1 MQPYLNKKCKVL
13 VFVRTKIFTATFM
26 DKTKTNYLASSIAI
40 FKQYKTLADKA
51 MEQIPDEA
59 FFWQPN
65 PSSNSVYLII
75 KHMSGNM
82 KSRWTDFLTTD
93 GEKTWRN
100 RDDEFEQNE
109 QPSREQ
115 ILQLWE
121 EGWNCL
127 FDALTPLEESD
138 LVKIMYIRSEP
149 HSVMEGINRQI
160 AHYSSHVGQIIFL
173 CKMLSNHT
181 WKTLSIAKGK
191 SNEFNDNMM
200 K

>member
-1 MQPYLNKKCKVL
+1 MNK
-13 VFVRTKIFTATFM
+13 TG
-26 DKTKTNYLASSIAI
+26 TNYLASSIAI

-51 MEQIPDEA
+51 MEQIDEEA

-65 PSSNSVYLII
+65 TASNSVYLIV

-93 GEKTWRN
+93 GEKPWRN

-109 QPSREQ
+109 KPTRDE
-115 ILQLWE
+115 IFTLWE
-121 EGWNCL
+121 TGWTCL
-127 FDALTPLEESD
+127 FDALNPLTEAD
-138 LVKIMYIRSEP
+138 LSKTMLIRNEP

-160 AHYSSHVGQIIFL
+160 AHYASHVGQIVFL
-173 CKMLSNHT
+173 CKMISNED

-191 SNEFNDNMM
+191 SNEFNDKLM

>member
-1 MQPYLNKKCKVL
+1 
-13 VFVRTKIFTATFM
+13 
-26 DKTKTNYLASSIAI
+26 
-40 FKQYKTLADKA
+40 
-51 MEQIPDEA
+51 MEQITDEA

-65 PSSNSVYLII
+65 PASNSVYLII

-93 GEKTWRN
+93 GEKPWRN

-109 QPSREQ
+109 QPTREQ

-121 EGWNCL
+121 DGWNCL
-127 FDALTPLEESD
+127 FDALNPLQESD
-138 LVKIMYIRSEP
+138 LAKIMYIRSEP

-173 CKMLSNHT
+173 CKMLSNDN

-191 SNEFNDNMM
+191 SNDFNNKMM